1 MHARAPTFLLRRGG
15 RPVRVACCLVVVL
28 GVAAV
33 LAPALEGQPV
43 TGISELVVAGR
54 GFGHGMGLSQWGAE
68 RRARAGQSY
77 RRILAFYYPGT
88 DLRTVADRSVRVL
101 VREAPVLHVGS
112 TAPFTVRDARGRTLT
127 LPAGMVPVTVAFR
140 LGGRTFAPPLR
151 LEPGAAVLRVGATG
165 YHGSL
170 TLLRQGGRVMVVDR
184 LGLEDYVR
192 DVVSVECVASW
203 AQGALRAQAVASR
216 SYALASLRPRARFDL
231 YPDDRS
237 QNYRGLRKE
246 FASATRAAAATKGEV
261 LLYHGRVAFTVFSAS
276 NGGLT
281 NDTSGPWPASTLP
294 YLVSRPDP
302 FDEHGPDTVWGPVGI
317 DAAKLEAAFPELPP
331 DLTSVSIARSHAG
344 RLQAITFVGA
354 DGAAV
359 TIDGYAFQ
367 QRLGLRSTYLTTVEA
382 ARVR

>member
-1 MHARAPTFLLRRGG
+1 MLAAAPTSLLRRGG
-15 RPVRVACCLVVVL
+15 GPVRVACCLAVVL
-28 GVAAV
+28 GAAAV
-33 LAPALEGQPV
+33 FVPALEGQPV
-43 TGISELVVAGR
+43 TGISELVVTGR

-88 DLRTVADRSVRVL
+88 ELRRVADRSVRVL
-101 VREAPVLHVGS
+101 LREAPVVHVGS
-112 TAPFTVRDARGRTLT
+112 TAPFTVQDARGRTLA
-127 LPAGMVPVTVAFR
+127 LPAGMIRVTAAFR
-140 LGGRTFAPPLR
+140 LGGRTLAPPLR
-151 LEPGAAVLRVGATG
+151 LEAGAAVLRAGATG

-170 TLLRQGGRVMVVDR
+170 TLLRRGGRVLVVDR

-216 SYALASLRPRARFDL
+216 SYALANLRPRAPFDL

-261 LLYHGRVAFTVFSAS
+261 LLYHGRVAYTVFSAS

-281 NDTSGPWPASTLP
+281 NDTSGPWPASALP

-317 DAAKLEAAFPELPP
+317 DTAKLDAAFPELPA
-331 DLTSVSIARSHAG
+331 DITGVSIARSHAG

-354 DGAAV
+354 DGTAV

-367 QRLGLRSTYLTTVEA
+367 QRLGLRSTYLTAVRA
-382 ARVR
+382 AR